1 MARVWMLIGS
11 GQRPGRLRCPRRASA
26 CLLIDFA
33 ESELWGRELMSSD
46 GHGYGPSYYCVTICQ
61 NGFGGCGERR
71 HVPVHTQLSPSSRG
85 VRTQRREVSG
95 GLSRL
100 GRLVEL
106 RGWALSC

>member
-1 MARVWMLIGS
+1 MARVWILIES
-11 GQRPGRLRCPRRASA
+11 GRRPGRLHCPRRTSA

-33 ESELWGRELMSSD
+33 ESEHEH
-46 GHGYGPSYYCVTICQ
+46 GHEHEHGPIYCSATIFR

-85 VRTQRREVSG
+85 VRSHRREVSG

-100 GRLVEL
+100 GRLVQL
-106 RGWALSC
+106 RERAMG

>member
-1 MARVWMLIGS
+1 MTIES
-11 GQRPGRLRCPRRASA
+11 GQKHGRRRCPRHASA

-46 GHGYGPSYYCVTICQ
+46 EHEHGPIYYSATIFQ

-85 VRTQRREVSG
+85 VRTHRREVSG

-100 GRLVEL
+100 GHLVEL
-106 RGWALSC
+106 REWALS